1 MGELI
6 SFRVFSVVVVV
17 VVRQSFPG
25 FLLLFLVFMLS

>member
-6 SFRVFSVVVVV
+6 SFRVFSVVVV